1 MIPERLAAL
10 REEMKRRGID
20 IYVVPTADFHESEY
34 VGEHFKARKFI
45 TGFTGS
51 AGTAVFTKDQAGLW
65 TDGRY
70 FIQAAQ
76 QLEGSGVEL
85 MKMGEPGVP
94 TVEDFIADAIP
105 EGGVLGFDGRVV
117 AMGLGQ
123 DLEER
128 LAKKGAT
135 INYSEDL
142 IDKIWEDRPA
152 LSEKPAFAL
161 GEEYTGESTASKLA
175 RIREA
180 MAADIA
186 QMQLEAPAVSTYEFR
201 IPQSCI
207 FSNASFLRN
216 HHYG

>member
-1 MIPERLAAL
+1 MNVPERIAAL
-10 REEMKRRGID
+10 RALMAERGYD
-20 IYVVPTADFHESEY
+20 IYMVPTDDNHQSEY
-34 VGEHFKARKFI
+34 VGEYFKARSFI

-117 AMGLGQ
+117 
-123 DLEER
+123 
-128 LAKKGAT
+128 
-135 INYSEDL
+135 
-142 IDKIWEDRPA
+142 DRK
-152 LSEKPAFAL
+152 S
-161 GEEYTGESTASKLA
+161 
-175 RIREA
+175 
-180 MAADIA
+180 
-186 QMQLEAPAVSTYEFR
+186 VV
-201 IPQSCI
+201 
-207 FSNASFLRN
+207 
-216 HHYG
+216 